1 MDYYGPMEQSHRF
14 RSAAFLCALCA
25 AAAPSLAAPA
35 APPPASVR
43 AKQVELQTETIP
55 SSEARAALDA
65 ELFYDILVGEIS
77 TSSGDPGS
85 GYALIL
91 EAARRSGDGQ
101 LYQRAT
107 DIALQSR
114 SGEYAL
120 AAARAWKE
128 AQPQSREANRY
139 VLQILIALNR
149 IQETG
154 DLLKQELAQ
163 APAQDRLLTLQAIPQ
178 LYGRASDK
186 SAATAIVE
194 KALADQLQ
202 NPAAGPVAWTTI
214 GRMRLAAGDRKGA
227 LEAARQAQAQ
237 EASLDSAALLALQ
250 LLEAGE
256 AQAEPLVVRYMAGK
270 PQPQIRMAYAG
281 VLLNLQR
288 FAEAGTQLDTLT
300 REAPDMAEAWLLKA
314 SLALQSDR
322 LPEADASL
330 EQFERLL
337 QSYPPADP
345 RKAAM
350 NQAYLLRSQIAEKR
364 GDLAQ
369 AESWLAKVDNST
381 ELLAAQARRASL
393 LARQGK
399 LQEAVAVI
407 RRLPARNA
415 QEEKLK
421 LVAEAQ
427 LLRDAK
433 QYKQA
438 FDVQGKAVALAP
450 DDYDLV
456 YDQAMLAEKAG
467 DLDGME
473 RLLRQIIE
481 KRPDYQHAYNALGYS
496 FAERGIRLPEAR
508 QLIAKA
514 LEFAPKDPFI
524 TDSLGWVEFRM
535 GNHAEAAR
543 LLGEAFQRQPDPEI
557 AAHLGEVLW
566 TMGEREKAL
575 DVWRTGLRLNKDNDT
590 LQETLKRL
598 KANP

>member
-1 MDYYGPMEQSHRF
+1 M
-14 RSAAFLCALCA
+14 LCALCA

-35 APPPASVR
+35 APPPASAR

-55 SSEARAALDA
+55 SSERRAALDA

-101 LYQRAT
+101 LYRRAT

-163 APAQDRLLTLQAIPQ
+163 SPAQDKLLTLQAIPQ

-186 SAATAIVE
+186 AAAAGIVE

-202 NPAAGPVAWTTI
+202 NPSAGPVAWTTI

-288 FAEAGTQLDTLT
+288 FAEAGAQLDTLT

-438 FDVQGKAVALAP
+438 FEVQGKAVALAP

-575 DVWRTGLRLNKDNDT
+575 EVWRTGLRLNKDNDT

>member
-1 MDYYGPMEQSHRF
+1 MDYYESMEQSHRL
-14 RSAAFLCALCA
+14 RSAALLCALYA
-25 AAAPSLAAPA
+25 VAAPSFAAPA
-35 APPPASVR
+35 APPPPSAR
-43 AKQVELQTETIP
+43 TQQTELQVENIP
-55 SSEARAALDA
+55 NSEARAALDA
-65 ELFYDILVGEIS
+65 ELFYDILVGELS
-77 TSSGDPGS
+77 TSQGDPGT
-85 GYALIL
+85 GYALML
-91 EAARRSGDGQ
+91 EAARRSGDAQ
-101 LYQRAT
+101 LYRRAT

-149 IQETG
+149 IHETG
-154 DLLKQELAQ
+154 DLLRQELAQ
-163 APAQDRLLTLQAIPQ
+163 SPPKDRLLSLQAIPQ

-186 SAATAIVE
+186 AAAAAIVE

-202 NPAAGPVAWTTI
+202 NPATGPLAWTAL

-227 LEAARQAQAQ
+227 LEAARNALAQ
-237 EASLDSAALLALQ
+237 EPTLDAAALLSLQ
-250 LLEAGE
+250 LVEAGE
-256 AQAEPLVVRYMAGK
+256 ADAEPLVARYMGGK
-270 PQPQIRMAYAG
+270 PQPEIRMAYAG

-288 FAEAGTQLDTLT
+288 YSEAGTQLDLLT

-314 SLALQSDR
+314 TLALQSDR
-322 LPEADASL
+322 LQESESAL

-337 QSYPPADP
+337 QSYPPTDP

-350 NQAYLLRSQIAEKR
+350 GQAYLLRSQIAEKR

-369 AESWLAKVDNST
+369 AEAWLGKIENSS
-381 ELLAAQARRASL
+381 ELLAAQTRRASL

-399 LQEAVAVI
+399 LNEGIALI
-407 RRLPARNA
+407 HRLPARNPV
-415 QEEKLK
+415 EERQK

-433 QYKQA
+433 QYQQA
-438 FDVQGKAVALAP
+438 FEVQGKAVAMAP
-450 DDYDLV
+450 GDYDLA

-467 DLDGME
+467 DLAGME

-481 KRPDYQHAYNALGYS
+481 KRPDYHHAYNALGYS
-496 FAERGIRLPEAR
+496 LAERGIRLQEAR
-508 QLIAKA
+508 QLIQKA
-514 LEFAPKDPFI
+514 LTYAPRDPFI
-524 TDSLGWVEFRM
+524 TDSLGWVEFRL

-543 LLGEAFQRQPDPEI
+543 LLNEAFQRQPDPEI

-566 TMGEREKAL
+566 TMGERSRAL
-575 DVWRTGLRLNKDNDT
+575 QVWRTGLQLNKDNET
-590 LQETLKRL
+590 LQETIKRL
-598 KANP
+598 KAAP